1 MQTQRNNPVLD
12 LPADTVSQIVIIHTR
27 AANGKA
33 RRSTSLMNVSATT
46 LAAMDAVRIG
56 GQGMPTYWARWPD
69 GKVHLHPRPD
79 NEYELEIMGRG
90 GRSLAGLRNAQ
101 VPVNPVEGYATAI
114 QQAQINQQVAIDR
127 QMEQRVERF
136 TLLGPDV

>member
-12 LPADTVSQIVIIHTR
+12 LPADTVSQIVIVHTR
-27 AANGKA
+27 SDKGKA
-33 RRSTSLMNVSATT
+33 RRTTSLMNVSATT
-46 LAAMDAVRIG
+46 LAAMETVRG

-69 GKVHLHPRPD
+69 GKVHVHPAPD

-90 GRSLAGLRNAQ
+90 GRSLAGVRNTQ
-101 VPVNPVEGYATAI
+101 VPVNQIEGYVGAM
-114 QQAQINQQVAIDR
+114 QQAQRNHQVAIDR